1 MGARATKGCAQ
12 AFGGIHRYCGT
23 KPRLEA
29 SIACSILEQSFATG
43 RAYGASGT
51 PSGLLIDK
59 EGKVASQVALGAP
72 AVLALLSTA
81 LDTAQSGIV
90 KASQNEGAVA

>member
-1 MGARATKGCAQ
+1 MRLSFWWYPPVLC
-12 AFGGIHRYCGT
+12 T

-29 SIACSILEQSFATG
+29 STACSILEQSFATG

-51 PSGLLIDK
+51 PSGVLIDK
-59 EGKVASQVALGAP
+59 EGKVASHVAVGAP
-72 AVLALLSTA
+72 AVLALLATD
-81 LDTAQSGIV
+81 LDATQSAIV